1 MYTKPQGRYPHSLR
15 VPENY
20 SGNAFPPSNA
30 STVPTPSQAREAPPA
45 PNTERTLDAIPSPAV
60 EHEFSAP
67 PPPPP
72 PSEEKASPTGA
83 HPAYRPRFGLSS
95 LFSRFGKDGGMEEL
109 LIIGLILLLAEDGK
123 NDDLI
128 LLLILLLFVQ

>member
-20 SGNAFPPSNA
+20 SGNAFPSSNA
-30 STVPTPSQAREAPPA
+30 SASSAPPPKPEASPA
-45 PNTERTLDAIPSPAV
+45 PNVEHIADAIPSAAV
-60 EHEFSAP
+60 EQEFSAP

-72 PSEEKASPTGA
+72 SEETVAPVGA
-83 HPAYRPRFGLSS
+83 CPYARPRFGLSG
-95 LFSRFGKDGGMEEL
+95 LFSRFGRDGGMEEL